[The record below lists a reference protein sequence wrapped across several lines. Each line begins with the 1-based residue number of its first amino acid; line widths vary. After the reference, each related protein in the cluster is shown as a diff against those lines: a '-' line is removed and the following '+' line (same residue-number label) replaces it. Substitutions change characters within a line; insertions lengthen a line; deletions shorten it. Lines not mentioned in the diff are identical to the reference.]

1 VEAVPHLLRGL
12 AGRPVRR
19 AVQAPGADQ
28 STGGTLR
35 ERLLRLTASERRT
48 DVLELVTH
56 HVATV
61 LGHGSADAVSPNKAL
76 KELGFD
82 SLTAVELR
90 NRLSAATG
98 LRLPAVLVFDH
109 PTPAAL
115 SERLLAELVP
125 DGDQSAAP
133 GALAELDRLEL
144 LLPEAA
150 ADPDT
155 CSQLSA
161 RLQELLARLGELP
174 GSEIS
179 APVAEDRIVSSSNDE
194 LFALIDNEL
203 GIS

>member
-1 VEAVPHLLRGL
+1 VPHLLRGL
-12 AGRPVRR
+12 AGRPARR
-19 AVQAPGADQ
+19 AAQAPGVGPA
-28 STGGTLR
+28 TGGGTLG
-35 ERLLRLTASERRT
+35 ERLALLTASERSSGM
-48 DVLELVTH
+48 LELVTH

-61 LGHGSADAVSPNKAL
+61 LGHASADAVSPGRAL

-90 NRLSAATG
+90 NRLAAATG

-115 SERLLAELVP
+115 AERLLAELVP
-125 DGDQSAAP
+125 DGGGVAAP

-150 ADPDT
+150 ADLDT
-155 CSQLSA
+155 RARLSA
-161 RLQELLARLGELP
+161 RLQELLVKLGELP
-174 GSEIS
+174 GSENPS
-179 APVAEDRIVSSSNDE
+179 PEMEDRIVSSSNDE
-194 LFALIDNEL
+194 LFAFIDNEL